1 MKILQLTQIIL
12 FFNNQ
17 ELFTKTQKKLKF
29 PQNTLVT
36 DKKMEQVLTMTM
48 NKIIISLKPKTIKL
62 LMLFNIQLSIM
73 KEILIFRRT
82 LIMDG

>member
-17 ELFTKTQKKLKF
+17 KLFTKTQKKLKF

-73 KEILIFRRT
+73 KEILTFRRT
-82 LIMDG
+82 FIMDG